1 MAKLTTPLQVQ
12 SSFPQQAQQYAATME
27 RKKLREQREG
37 KEKEAEA
44 KQEART
50 RGVLT
55 AGVQGLQANPDMYA
69 IGQQMYSDYMAAEES
84 GNVED
89 AENIK
94 SQLSQFMSA
103 SSAFIKSEQNIL
115 SGIIND
121 PEKLSQFEN
130 SSREIIAAAEGS
142 KQKGYSLKKEGG
154 QYMVA
159 DATGQQYGLFNI
171 PELAGE
177 GSFITSLTP
186 KQKIPNY
193 VNATDFGEKH
203 SRAIL
208 SRNDVVDDSGRIVN
222 PDNIVSYISKEFDQ
236 EIRKNPE
243 FLKGLVYDDQYIKGG
258 METFNDE
265 SINNLIEDEEYVR
278 TIRDKYIQNAVST
291 VSAYEDIKKETP
303 EDQDKRLIR
312 VQDLPVHSSSN
323 GLNAVEFAEA
333 GKQLQYIR
341 EEGDQTIMAN
351 ILRIEAAQEGGIA
364 VFDNTPVDASGNPV
378 IDLSNAVAYKV
389 NRRVVKPGD
398 QEWDKVTSVF
408 GGDKYMQELIKR
420 LDPGLEM

>member
-27 RKKLREQREG
+27 RRKLQEKREQE
-37 KEKEAEA
+37 KKEAEA
-44 KQEART
+44 KQEAKT

-55 AGVQGLQANPDMYA
+55 AGVQGLQANPSLFTL
-69 IGQQMYSDYMAAEES
+69 GQQIYSDYLAAEES
-84 GNVED
+84 GNTEE

-94 SQLSQFMSA
+94 AQLTQFMNGSA
-103 SSAFIKSEQNIL
+103 GFIRSDQNLL
-115 SGIIND
+115 SDIIND
-121 PEKLSQFEN
+121 PQKLAQFEN
-130 SSREIIAAAEGS
+130 SSKEIVAAAEAN
-142 KQKGYSLKKEGG
+142 KQPRYTMKREGG
-154 QYMVA
+154 QYVVSTESG
-159 DATGQQYGLFNI
+159 DQFGLFNI
-171 PELAGE
+171 PELTGE
-177 GSFITSLTP
+177 GSFINMLTP

-193 VNATDFGEKH
+193 VPSTDFGEKH

-208 SRNDVVDDSGRIVN
+208 SRNDVVDDSGRITN
-222 PDNIVSYISKEFDQ
+222 PENIVSYISKELEQ
-236 EIRKNPE
+236 EIIKDKG
-243 FLKGLVYDDQYIKGG
+243 FLKGLIYDDQYVKGG
-258 METFNDE
+258 METFNEE
-265 SINNLIEDEEYVR
+265 SIDNLMEDEEYVR
-278 TIRDKYIQNAVST
+278 SIKDKYIQNAVST
-291 VSAYEDIKKETP
+291 VSKYEDIKDTKEK
-303 EDQDKRLIR
+303 DNRLLR
-312 VQDLPVHSSSN
+312 VQELPVHSSAS

-351 ILRIEAAQEGGIA
+351 ILRIEAAEEGGIA
-364 VFDNTPVDASGNPV
+364 VFDNTPVDSSGNPV

-398 QEWDKVTSVF
+398 QEWDKVSSIF

>member
-27 RKKLREQREG
+27 RNKLREQREQ

-44 KQEART
+44 KQEAKT

-69 IGQQMYSDYMAAEES
+69 IGQQMYSDYMAAEDS
-84 GNVED
+84 GNTED

-94 SQLSQFMSA
+94 AQLAQFMNA
-103 SSAFIKSEQNIL
+103 SSAYIKSEQNLL

-130 SSREIIAAAEGS
+130 SSKEIIAAAEAN
-142 KQKGYSLKKEGG
+142 KQKGYSLKRENG
-154 QYMVA
+154 QYVVA
-159 DATGQQYGLFNI
+159 NASGEQYGLFNI

-177 GSFITSLTP
+177 GSFISALTP

-222 PDNIVSYISKEFDQ
+222 PGQIVNYISEEFDQ
-236 EIRKNPE
+236 EVRKNPE
-243 FLKGLVYDDQYIKGG
+243 FLKGLVYDDQYVKGG
-258 METFNDE
+258 METFNED
-265 SINNLIEDEEYVR
+265 SINNLIDDENYVR

-291 VSAYEDIKKETP
+291 VSAYEDIKET
-303 EDQDKRLIR
+303 EEKDKRLVR

-341 EEGDQTIMAN
+341 EEGDKTIMAN
-351 ILRIEAAQEGGIA
+351 VLRIEAAEEGGIA
-364 VFDNTPVDASGNPV
+364 VFDNTPVDANGNPV

>member
-27 RKKLREQREG
+27 RQRLQERREQER
-37 KEKEAEA
+37 KQAEA
-44 KQEART
+44 KQEAQT

-55 AGVQGLQANPDMYA
+55 AGVQGLQANPEMFA
-69 IGQQMYSDYMAAEES
+69 IGQQMYSDYMAAEEA
-84 GNVED
+84 GNVEES
-89 AENIK
+89 ENIK
-94 SQLSQFMSA
+94 VQLSQFMQA
-103 SSAFIKSEQNIL
+103 SSAFIKSEQNLL

-121 PEKLSQFEN
+121 PTKLSQFEN
-130 SSREIIAAAEGS
+130 SSAEIIAAAEGS
-142 KQKGYSLKKEGG
+142 KMKGYSLKKEGG
-154 QYMVA
+154 QYVVA
-159 DATGQQYGLFNI
+159 NAAGEQFGLFSI

-177 GSFITSLTP
+177 GSFINMLTP

-193 VNATDFGEKH
+193 VNSTSFGEKH

-208 SRNDVVDDSGRIVN
+208 SRNDIVDDSGRITN
-222 PDNIVSYISKEFDQ
+222 PEGIVSYISSEFDQ
-236 EIRKNPE
+236 EVRKNPE
-243 FLKGLVYDDQYIKGG
+243 FLKGLIYDDQYVKGG
-258 METFNDE
+258 METFNEE
-265 SINNLIEDEEYVR
+265 SINNLLEDEDYVR
-278 TIRDKYIQNAVST
+278 TVRDKYIQNAVST
-291 VSAYEDIKKETP
+291 VNSYEDIKKTKE
-303 EDQDKRLIR
+303 EDNRLLR
-312 VQDLPVHSSSN
+312 VQELPVHSSAS

-351 ILRIEAAQEGGIA
+351 ILRIEAAEEGGIA
-364 VFDNTPVDASGNPV
+364 VFDNTPVDSSGNPV

-398 QEWDKVTSVF
+398 QEWDKVSSIF

>member
-27 RKKLREQREG
+27 RRKLQEKREQE
-37 KEKEAEA
+37 KKEAEA
-44 KQEART
+44 KQEAKT

-55 AGVQGLQANPDMYA
+55 AGVQGLQANPSLFTL
-69 IGQQMYSDYMAAEES
+69 GQQIYSDYLAAEES
-84 GNVED
+84 GNTEE

-94 SQLSQFMSA
+94 AQLTQFMNGSA
-103 SSAFIKSEQNIL
+103 GFIRSDQNLL
-115 SGIIND
+115 SDIIND
-121 PEKLSQFEN
+121 PQKLAQFEN
-130 SSREIIAAAEGS
+130 SSKEIVAAAEAN
-142 KQKGYSLKKEGG
+142 KQPRYTMKREGG
-154 QYMVA
+154 QYVVSTESG
-159 DATGQQYGLFNI
+159 DQFGLFNI
-171 PELAGE
+171 PELTGE
-177 GSFITSLTP
+177 GSFINMLTP

-193 VNATDFGEKH
+193 VPSTDFGEKH

-208 SRNDVVDDSGRIVN
+208 SRNDVVDDSGRITN
-222 PDNIVSYISKEFDQ
+222 PENIVSYISKELEQ
-236 EIRKNPE
+236 EIIKDKG
-243 FLKGLVYDDQYIKGG
+243 FLKGLIYDDQYVKGG
-258 METFNDE
+258 MDTFNEE
-265 SINNLIEDEEYVR
+265 SIDNLMEDEEYVR
-278 TIRDKYIQNAVST
+278 SIKDKYIQNAVST
-291 VSAYEDIKKETP
+291 VSKYETIKETK
-303 EDQDKRLIR
+303 EEDKRLVR
-312 VQDLPVHSSSN
+312 VQDLPVHSAGN

-351 ILRIEAAQEGGIA
+351 ILRIEAAEEGGIA
-364 VFDNTPVDASGNPV
+364 VFDNTPVDSSGNPV

-398 QEWDKVTSVF
+398 QEWDKVSSIF

>member
-27 RKKLREQREG
+27 RNKLREQREQ

-44 KQEART
+44 KQEAKT

-69 IGQQMYSDYMAAEES
+69 IGQQMYSDYMAAEDS
-84 GNVED
+84 GNTED

-94 SQLSQFMSA
+94 AQLAQFMNA
-103 SSAFIKSEQNIL
+103 SSAYIKSEQNLL

-130 SSREIIAAAEGS
+130 SSKEIIAAAEAN
-142 KQKGYSLKKEGG
+142 KQKGYSLKRENG
-154 QYMVA
+154 QYVVA
-159 DATGQQYGLFNI
+159 NASGEQYGLFNI

-177 GSFITSLTP
+177 GSFISALTP

-222 PDNIVSYISKEFDQ
+222 PGQIVNYISEEFDQ
-236 EIRKNPE
+236 EVRKNPE
-243 FLKGLVYDDQYIKGG
+243 FLKGLVYDDQYVKGG
-258 METFNDE
+258 METFNED
-265 SINNLIEDEEYVR
+265 SINNLIDDENYVR

-291 VSAYEDIKKETP
+291 VSAYEDVKET
-303 EDQDKRLIR
+303 EEKDKRLVR

-341 EEGDQTIMAN
+341 EEGDKTIMAN
-351 ILRIEAAQEGGIA
+351 VLRIEAAEEGGIA
-364 VFDNTPVDASGNPV
+364 VFDNTPVDANGNPV